1 MGKIENLI
9 RAEALLNNDTIH
21 NSVCKE
27 IVSFSERN
35 NVPMALLLYIAVGT
49 MAHKENAF
57 NKGYKAFQHEKAT
70 NVILMS
76 GMVANYFNTPS
87 ARTNDKVVHFCSRYY
102 TYQGGNVTN
111 FQNVLR
117 TKSKEGFNLK
127 NFKSA
132 KEFGNF
138 LFGDCSEFTDKGYI
152 TQTIVKKQY

>member
-9 RAEALLNNDTIH
+9 RAEASLNNDTQH
-21 NSVCKE
+21 NKVCKE

-49 MAHKENAF
+49 MAHKEDAF
-57 NKGYKAFQHEKAT
+57 YKGYNIFQHEKAT

-76 GMVANYFNTPS
+76 SMIANYFNTPS

-111 FQNVLR
+111 FQKILK
-117 TKSKEGFNLK
+117 TKSKDNFSLK
-127 NFKSA
+127 NFKNA

-138 LFGDCSEFTDKGYI
+138 LFGDNSDFTKKGYI
-152 TQTIVKKQY
+152 AQTIINKQY